1 MVNTIALGAKQI
13 LGLLLVGTGLLLF
26 CFVLIDVAPYS
37 PAAGLV
43 SGWVVA
49 ILICSGIFLWLNVH
63 VRDSLPSIVAVLM
76 ALMILSL
83 IFLLPLQGN
92 LQILLAPA
100 VGLASL
106 LLYRFFKARKSSRS
120 LSWTDSA
127 LRY

>member
-1 MVNTIALGAKQI
+1 MVDTMWLETKQV
-13 LGLLLVGTGLLLF
+13 LGLLLVGMGLLLF
-26 CFVLIDVAPYS
+26 CFVLIDVAPYG

-43 SGWVVA
+43 SSWVVV

-76 ALMILSL
+76 ALIILSL
-83 IFLLPLQGN
+83 IFLVPLPGN

-100 VGLASL
+100 VGLVSL

-120 LSWTDSA
+120 SSWTKSA